1 MSLPR
6 WSLWH
11 LSRLTLLISRSFLV
25 TFVTPYILPS
35 MGVNIG
41 WIFGSVA
48 LLCVPWGIL
57 FMPELKV
64 RPSPFAACSL
74 PLALESLYQGRSL
87 EEVDELFEAKI
98 AAWKFRNYQT
108 TGEGSTLG
116 AMQNHELGN
125 ANKDMET
132 EHVEGGAVSLA
143 SLMWSVD

>member
-1 MSLPR
+1 VCALGNFIHARAQGTSQ
-6 WSLWH
+6 
-11 LSRLTLLISRSFLV
+11 SF
-25 TFVTPYILPS
+25 
-35 MGVNIG
+35 
-41 WIFGSVA
+41 
-48 LLCVPWGIL
+48 
-57 FMPELKV
+57 
-64 RPSPFAACSL
+64 CSERL
-74 PLALESLYQGRSL
+74 PLALEFLYQGRSL

-143 SLMWSVD
+143 SLM